1 MSIQGATLGA
11 LGVSGD
17 WMWGG
22 SGNSCADRMELCT
35 LLMELDGCVTRGCI
49 PSLSLSWDLPEL
61 LLPCFQCGGAKQL
74 HLKEGHSLTACG
86 HPSPSLCLHCR
97 GQQVSLSAGTAR
109 CREQIPEGHKPGSSL
124 RQGCAVAAGMARSA
138 PALHSLQGPV
148 GTL

>member
-1 MSIQGATLGA
+1 MSLSNGGSGLYIHHQCAPNSVSIQGAILGA

-61 LLPCFQCGGAKQL
+61 LLPFFQCGGAKQL
-74 HLKEGHSLTACG
+74 HLEGHSLTACG

-97 GQQVSLSAGTAR
+97 GQQVSLSA
-109 CREQIPEGHKPGSSL
+109 L
-124 RQGCAVAAGMARSA
+124 MA
-138 PALHSLQGPV
+138 PLQRAN
-148 GTL
+148 T

>member
-1 MSIQGATLGA
+1 VSLSNGGSGLYIHHQCAPNSVSIQGATLGA

-97 GQQVSLSAGTAR
+97 GQQVSLSA
-109 CREQIPEGHKPGSSL
+109 L
-124 RQGCAVAAGMARSA
+124 MA
-138 PALHSLQGPV
+138 PLQRAN
-148 GTL
+148 T